1 MNRIRDF
8 SFALQEPGSSWLQV
22 TKARFLAVAVELCF
36 HFCCED
42 HTNLFSKP
50 NYPALP
56 LSRYLL
62 GEAVE
67 LQRLKIVIWLILPVV
82 ICLSQRLS
90 HACLS
95 MNAIQWNCEWLIKT
109 VIVYLIIKFTWI
121 TVVIL
126 ELIHAV
132 KPDFLEGL
140 YLLDNKPIFLVSIVT
155 THNNWSNRTDLVRDT
170 SFKFLPH
177 QLSMVVYWTTMA
189 FTGNGGLGF
198 DSGEGA
204 WETATTSKEGSRRVN
219 YPILIQG
226 GSDKK

>member
-1 MNRIRDF
+1 MA
-8 SFALQEPGSSWLQV
+8 SAAE
-22 TKARFLAVAVELCF
+22 K
-36 HFCCED
+36 FC
-42 HTNLFSKP
+42 
-50 NYPALP
+50 
-56 LSRYLL
+56 
-62 GEAVE
+62 
-67 LQRLKIVIWLILPVV
+67 LKIVIWLILPVV

-95 MNAIQWNCEWLIKT
+95 INVIQWNCEWLIKT

-132 KPDFLEGL
+132 KPDFEEGL
-140 YLLDNKPIFLVSIVT
+140 YLLDNKSIFLVSIVMI
-155 THNNWSNRTDLVRDT
+155 HNNWSNRMGFARDT

-219 YPILIQG
+219 YPILTQG